1 MARFDLRIKRSAAKE
16 LARLPAADVR
26 RILQRLRALQD
37 DPRPPGAVKLTGRET
52 WRIRQGDYRI
62 LYDVL
67 DHVLVVEVIQVGH
80 RREVC
85 RD

>member
-1 MARFDLRIKRSAAKE
+1 MARFELRIKRSAAKE
-16 LARLPAADVR
+16 LARLPAVDVR

-37 DPRPPGAVKLTGRET
+37 EPRPAGAVKLTGRET
-52 WRIRQGDYRI
+52 WRLRQGDYRI

-80 RREVC
+80 RREVY
-85 RD
+85 RG